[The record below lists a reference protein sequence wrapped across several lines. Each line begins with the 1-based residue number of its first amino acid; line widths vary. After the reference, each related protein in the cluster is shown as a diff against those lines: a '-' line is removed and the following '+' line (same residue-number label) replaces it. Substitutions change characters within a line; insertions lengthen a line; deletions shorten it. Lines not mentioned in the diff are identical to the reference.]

1 MTSSHI
7 ELEYPSEKFLD
18 NRSTLTQFMFTNPV
32 PRFRHK
38 VYNVDKLS
46 SYAVY
51 QTVRA
56 EILCPTTIHEIM
68 METDS
73 MGAPRKG
80 QGGSPDPPGFRHKF
94 FLISLLLHLE

>member
-7 ELEYPSEKFLD
+7 ELEYPSENFLD

-46 SYAVY
+46 SCAVY

-80 QGGSPDPPGFRHKF
+80 QGGSPDPPGFRQI
-94 FLISLLLHLE
+94 FLISLPLHLE

>member
-7 ELEYPSEKFLD
+7 ELEYPSENFLD

-46 SYAVY
+46 TCAVY

-94 FLISLLLHLE
+94 FLYHYCCT